1 MSSVF
6 RFLET
11 PDMDWLYETDDATFL
26 KPIYMA
32 TILSPLVLLCDIP
45 LQMKARKKIPLFQ
58 IVNVSVPS
66 K

>member
-1 MSSVF
+1 M
-6 RFLET
+6 E
-11 PDMDWLYETDDATFL
+11 WLYETDDATFL